1 MRSLRRH
8 EGYLLM
14 DNRES
19 PGVSDAMLR
28 TVSPPLPPGAGGGIF
43 EAPTITC
50 SHCQRVVI
58 LNPLRTRD
66 RTYCRKCDHY
76 VCDGCGVILAAS
88 GTCRPFKQIID
99 EVMEKAMKGADH
111 G

>member
-76 VCDGCGVILAAS
+76 VCDDCGLVLSQS
-88 GTCRPFKQIID
+88 GICRPFAQIID
-99 EVMEKAMKGADH
+99 EAMEKTVKGAEN

>member
-8 EGYLLM
+8 EGYLLI

-19 PGVSDAMLR
+19 PGVSDAMLHA
-28 TVSPPLPPGAGGGIF
+28 VWPPLPPGAGCGMF

-66 RTYCRKCDHY
+66 RAYCRKCDHY
-76 VCDGCGVILAAS
+76 VCDGCGVVLIQS
-88 GTCRPFKQIID
+88 GTCRPFEQIID
-99 EVMEKAMKGADH
+99 EAMEKAVKGAED